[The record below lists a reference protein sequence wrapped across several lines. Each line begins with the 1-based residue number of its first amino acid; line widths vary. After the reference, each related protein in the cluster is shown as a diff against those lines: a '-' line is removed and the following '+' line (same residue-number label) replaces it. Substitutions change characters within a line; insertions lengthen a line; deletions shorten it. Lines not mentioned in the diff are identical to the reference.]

1 MQLIKAPKGRRLER
15 RERAEAGA
23 YASVGAFEEVEVE
36 GGALGLL
43 VGDELRVRRHPLLAL
58 PKAQPL
64 GVQRPVF
71 LQRSDAP
78 RSEQL

>member
-1 MQLIKAPKGRRLER
+1 MAR
-15 RERAEAGA
+15 
-23 YASVGAFEEVEVE
+23 VGAFEEVEVE